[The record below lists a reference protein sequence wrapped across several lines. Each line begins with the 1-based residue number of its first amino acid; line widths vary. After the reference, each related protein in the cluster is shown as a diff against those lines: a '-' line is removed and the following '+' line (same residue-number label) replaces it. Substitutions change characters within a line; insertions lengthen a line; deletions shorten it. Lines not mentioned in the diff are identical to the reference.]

1 MKRSP
6 NSFEDY
12 FEHLLKN
19 VMLETIKRALRQ
31 LILNLLQRENTEN
44 SRELCIRGALEER
57 AINGGGKKAL
67 VIASKLDATSTK
79 LMKKNEIQIKV
90 IITKLKW

>member
-6 NSFEDY
+6 NYFEDY

-19 VMLETIKRALRQ
+19 LMLETIKRALRQ

-44 SRELCIRGALEER
+44 SRELCIRGVLEER
-57 AINGGGKKAL
+57 AINGGKKR
-67 VIASKLDATSTK
+67 TGYRQ
-79 LMKKNEIQIKV
+79 QIRCYKY
-90 IITKLKW
+90 KAHEEK

>member
-6 NSFEDY
+6 NYFEDY

-19 VMLETIKRALRQ
+19 LMLETIKRALRQ

-44 SRELCIRGALEER
+44 S
-57 AINGGGKKAL
+57 
-67 VIASKLDATSTK
+67 
-79 LMKKNEIQIKV
+79 
-90 IITKLKW
+90 